1 MNSVR
6 VDGRNTGVATT
17 LIMAMLD
24 AGGFCGLNKG
34 AVELKPGDWVR
45 SESGE
50 VGRIVH
56 ISRLTVFV
64 DVRVAGKDNRIT
76 AFLQS
81 QLKRIPAPDR
91 EGDDQKK
98 R

>member
-1 MNSVR
+1 
-6 VDGRNTGVATT
+6 
-17 LIMAMLD
+17 MAL
-24 AGGFCGLNKG
+24 LEG

-45 SESGE
+45 TESGE
-50 VGRIVH
+50 EGRIVH

-81 QLKRIPAPDR
+81 QLKKIPAPDR
-91 EGDDQKK
+91 GDDQK